1 MRYQD
6 GENDRTAHPRE
17 VAEIKMTQVDVLL
30 IEDNPR
36 DAELAIE
43 FLKEAHLP
51 FRVIVASD
59 GEKAMSFLGNLKGTS
74 EEHRP
79 SLILLDIKL
88 PKKDGFEI
96 LSEMRNNRE
105 LASIPVVILTGSKQ
119 ESDKKRAMG
128 LGADLYC
135 LKPRDVKE
143 WNTFTDSIGQFWI
156 RRTMNRDKPVDDS
169 QSDK

>member
-1 MRYQD
+1 
-6 GENDRTAHPRE
+6 
-17 VAEIKMTQVDVLL
+17 MTQVDVLL
-30 IEDNPR
+30 IEDNPQE
-36 DAELAIE
+36 AQLAIE

-79 SLILLDIKL
+79 SLVMLDIKL

-105 LASIPVVILTGSKQ
+105 LASIPVVMLTGSNQ
-119 ESDKKRAMG
+119 ESDKNRAMS
-128 LGADLYC
+128 LGADLYY

-143 WNTFTDSIGQFWI
+143 WNAFTDSIGQFWI
-156 RRTMNRDKPVDDS
+156 RRTMNRTPS
-169 QSDK
+169 QDEFQSRDEKT